1 MAPRDAERLVAERQV
16 AEQIAALRLA
26 RSAELGPITFRN
38 LLDRFGSAEAALE
51 ALPALASRGG
61 RAVQIRV
68 AAEETARAEIENAA
82 AIGARLIVFGE
93 PEYPAPLAAA
103 PGAPPILFVRGRVDL
118 LARSMIAIVG
128 ARNASANGRKLAES
142 LAAGIGARGHVIV
155 SGLARGIDA
164 AAHKGSLATG
174 TVAVLAGGID
184 QIYPE
189 DNRALAEAIAETG
202 ALVTEMPFGHVA
214 RAVDFPRRNRIIAG
228 LARGTLVVEAA
239 ERSGSL
245 ITARL
250 ALELGREVFAVPG
263 SPLDARCKGTNGLL
277 RDGAVLTESAE
288 DIEAHLPPIDAPSR
302 RPPPR
307 VQSFQLNLSDA
318 ADAPRRPPPSAH
330 HGDSAA
336 ADRPLATR
344 VLELLGPSPTAI
356 DELVRQTG
364 ASAAQVQAALLD
376 LELDGLTLRH
386 PGQMVARAPAP

>member
-1 MAPRDAERLVAERQV
+1 MAPRDAERL
-16 AEQIAALRLA
+16 AALRLA

-38 LLDRFGSAEAALE
+38 LLDRFGSAEAALD
-51 ALPALASRGG
+51 ALPALAARGG
-61 RAVQIRV
+61 RAMHIRI
-68 AAEETARAEIENAA
+68 AAAETARAEIENAG
-82 AIGARLIVFGE
+82 AINARLIVFGE

-103 PGAPPILFVRGRVDL
+103 PGAPPILFVRGRIDL
-118 LARSMIAIVG
+118 LVRSIIAIVG
-128 ARNASANGRKLAES
+128 ARNASANGRKLAQS

-164 AAHKGSLATG
+164 AAHKGSLASG
-174 TVAVLAGGID
+174 TIAILAGGID
-184 QIYPE
+184 QIYPDE
-189 DNRALAEAIAETG
+189 HRALAEEIAETG

-263 SPLDARCKGTNGLL
+263 SPLDARCKGANGLL
-277 RDGAVLTESAE
+277 RDGAVLAESPE

-307 VQSFQLNLSDA
+307 VQSFQLNLNDA
-318 ADAPRRPPPSAH
+318 AHAPQRSPPVARHS
-330 HGDSAA
+330 DL
-336 ADRPLATR
+336 ADRPLAAR

-364 ASAAQVQAALLD
+364 ASAAAIQAALLD

-386 PGQMVARAPAP
+386 PGQMVARAPAS